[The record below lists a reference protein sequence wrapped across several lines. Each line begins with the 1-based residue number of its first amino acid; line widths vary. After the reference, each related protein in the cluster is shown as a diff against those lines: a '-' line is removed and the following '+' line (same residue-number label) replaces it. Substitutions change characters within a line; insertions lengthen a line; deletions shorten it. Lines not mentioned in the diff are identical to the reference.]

1 MLERERRLEF
11 EKRRERREEKRR
23 ERELKRNAG
32 AAAWEPTQREG
43 WRGEAREERERYSH
57 HLVRTKRN
65 KKTKDERVF
74 LSLSSSL
81 GKLIF
86 AGDDRNKKSNAE

>member
-1 MLERERRLEF
+1 MKKEE
-11 EKRRERREEKRR
+11 REEKRR

-65 KKTKDERVF
+65 EKNERRKS
-74 LSLSSSL
+74 LSLSFFFT
-81 GKLIF
+81 G
-86 AGDDRNKKSNAE
+86 